1 MQSMHYIPPT
11 LSRTMSAH
19 CLHTGT
25 ACTGRLCRYGLPQAL
40 QASRTKSFESAVT
53 WLHAD
58 AAHYVPPCTPAAV
71 WTRSMRRPLGGA
83 ASACPAH
90 ALFPLFESSP
100 RMRSVGPISGRGI
113 ARDGFAQQRAA
124 AGGAA
129 VWWGAQGFSM
139 PRYGSFPASA
149 AWIGNGM
156 GCCADGTP
164 RDLVGSKI
172 AEAHVHWGKHRER
185 VMVQHVVGES
195 RQHNV
200 VAQGSAGGTRDAGV
214 RSVSKQ
220 VCGARETGGE
230 HCQVFSKEVARATG

>member
-1 MQSMHYIPPT
+1 
-11 LSRTMSAH
+11 
-19 CLHTGT
+19 
-25 ACTGRLCRYGLPQAL
+25 
-40 QASRTKSFESAVT
+40 
-53 WLHAD
+53 
-58 AAHYVPPCTPAAV
+58 
-71 WTRSMRRPLGGA
+71 
-83 ASACPAH
+83 
-90 ALFPLFESSP
+90 
-100 RMRSVGPISGRGI
+100 MRSVGPISGREI
-113 ARDGFAQQRAA
+113 ARDGLAQQRAA

-156 GCCADGTP
+156 GYCADGTP

-220 VCGARETGGE
+220 DLQWMLVPSLPCL
-230 HCQVFSKEVARATG
+230 FSGVSGDHGTRAYILLDTCVTRGQIALL